1 MKIFV
6 ATSDQY
12 IYVMPIFAYLFNKF
26 WGDKAEVTVLNRGI
40 INNYNLPNNFKIIS
54 LGKNEG
60 INTWCKDF
68 KEYFKNVSDKY
79 FIFLQEDHLLLK
91 PLNIKSYQALLSCLD
106 DDKIGRICITND
118 IITKPYTPYKNING
132 TQILSS
138 SQTAKYRAS
147 CQPSIWSKEFLL
159 KCLPNLGGPWE
170 FEMQHPC
177 NDDYKV
183 LGIYKDYPTL
193 VSNAVLKGEFNDDW
207 YKCIHGS
214 DYFKLDLE
222 TIQHID
228 ANLNIVYNN

>member
-91 PLNIKSYQALLSCLD
+91 PLNKKSYQALLSCLD
-106 DDKIGRICITND
+106 DDKIGRIALTND
-118 IITKPYTPYKNING
+118 IITKPYTLYKNINK
-132 TQILSS
+132 TQIISS
-138 SQTAKYRAS
+138 SQTASYRAS
-147 CQPSIWSKEFLL
+147 CQPSIWSREFLL
-159 KCLPNLGGPWE
+159 KNLPDLRGPWE
-170 FEMQHPC
+170 FEMQHPH
-177 NDDYKV
+177 NDGYKV

-193 VSNAVLKGEFNDDW
+193 VSNAILKGEFTNDW

-214 DYFKLDLE
+214 DYFELDLE
-222 TIQHID
+222 TIQQLKKQ
-228 ANLNIVYNN
+228 NLL